1 MEMKNKILIALDAS
15 DSAQNVVNRVAR
27 LLDKDVEATLFHVLP
42 KIPSARIRAETFERD
57 HSPTFGESFG
67 QYLEWIKQTK
77 QAVEKIM
84 EKAKKTL
91 VKAGLGPKKVSIK
104 IVEGK
109 EGVARDILAELK
121 RGKYRTIIIGRRGIS
136 GVEKFLLGSVSS
148 KVIHYA
154 KDCGVWVVE

>member
-1 MEMKNKILIALDAS
+1 MKNEILIALDAS
-15 DSAQNVVNRVAR
+15 DSAQDVIDRVAP
-27 LLDKDVEATLFHVLP
+27 LLDKNVEATLFHVLP
-42 KIPSARIRAETFERD
+42 KIPSASIRSETFSRD

-67 QYLEWIKQTK
+67 EYMEWIKQTK
-77 QAVEKIM
+77 QAMEEIM
-84 EKAKKTL
+84 EKAKKRL
-91 VKAGLGPKKVSIK
+91 VKAGLDPKNISIK

-121 RGKYRTIIIGRRGIS
+121 RGKYRTIVMGRRGIS